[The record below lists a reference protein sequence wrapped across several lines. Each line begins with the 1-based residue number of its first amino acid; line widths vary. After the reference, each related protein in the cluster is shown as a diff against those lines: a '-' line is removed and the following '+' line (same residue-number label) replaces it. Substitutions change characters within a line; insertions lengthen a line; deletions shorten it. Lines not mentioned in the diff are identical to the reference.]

1 MRNDKMR
8 LMPGLKSVHKALR
21 TCHWT
26 LLYVRKMVKA
36 IIKITIT
43 VDNDDV
49 IYSMRTDQRYLK

>member
-36 IIKITIT
+36 IIKIKI
-43 VDNDDV
+43 V
-49 IYSMRTDQRYLK
+49 INNNSRQ